1 MSLTKIGSIGI
12 NTGIA
17 FAGVTTIATLNASDN
32 VLSVGGT
39 VNFVSDVSI
48 GGTVSIA
55 GTLTYEDVTNVDAV
69 GLITA
74 RNGIVVNTRGV
85 NVTGMSTITANGH
98 LHPLLVT
105 NSHTDG
111 HGIRVQCGDSAND
124 FSLLIEDKD
133 ANNLFEVMGDGE
145 VHVEQQAL
153 MPKAGFNVTAGVST
167 FQGSVTMF
175 DKLYHTGDADTAIRF
190 PANDTITAETGGTE
204 RLRINSTGQ
213 TIVGD
218 SVSQLS
224 TSAERPFQVHSVN
237 GPKIAIGRN
246 DTSIVDGNTIG
257 GLEFYGND
265 NNGTFVNTASIIV
278 DADGTHGDDDKP
290 TRMLFYT
297 TADNASSATERM
309 RIDNA
314 GRVLIGTT
322 TEGEASGDDLTIAN
336 SGDCGITI
344 RSGTSSKAKLLF
356 SDGTSG
362 DDEYRGNIQY
372 DHNGD
377 YMKFSTNAGER
388 LRIDSSSNMLL
399 RGGSV
404 SYLVLGTGGDS
415 GFDATISNNMNWIR
429 GNGDNLQMNCADNGY
444 IAFETNGT
452 ERARIHD
459 SLYMSFGTT
468 ETYPRNGGSVIE
480 GGVGQLILSRSGT
493 GGEVMIRF
501 ERDNATRGNITVS
514 TSTTYNTTS
523 DYRLKENVT
532 DLSDAI
538 TRLKKITPR
547 RFNFI
552 NDENKQLVDGF
563 IAHEVS
569 EAVPEAVSGTKDQ
582 VATADDVAANQAT
595 TVGEPIHQQVDYSKY
610 VPLLTAALQE
620 AVAKIETLETEV
632 AVLKSQLNN

>member
-12 NTGIA
+12 NTGIQ

-74 RNGIVVNTRGV
+74 RDGIKVGSGITLSKDGDIFATGVTTSTSFTGTLNTAAQT
-85 NVTGMSTITANGH
+85 NITSVGTLTA
-98 LHPLLVT
+98 LSV
-105 NSHTDG
+105 S
-111 HGIRVQCGDSAND
+111 GDLSIADILAHN
-124 FSLLIEDKD
+124 
-133 ANNLFEVMGDGE
+133 GDG
-145 VHVEQQAL
+145 
-153 MPKAGFNVTAGVST
+153 
-167 FQGSVTMF
+167 
-175 DKLYHTGDADTAIRF
+175 DTRIRF
-190 PANDTITAETGGTE
+190 PAADTITAETGGTE

-297 TADNASSATERM
+297 TADNASSATEKL
-309 RIDNA
+309 RIES
-314 GRVLIGTT
+314 GGGIKFPVVGTT
-322 TEGEASGDDLTIAN
+322 IPVG
-336 SGDCGITI
+336 GILHHTNNYLYM
-344 RSGTSSKAKLLF
+344 RG
-356 SDGTSG
+356 GTSG
-362 DDEYRGNIQY
+362 LILGNQ
-372 DHNGD
+372 DN
-377 YMKFSTNAGER
+377 TNAIQINDANFIKFETNDGSER
-388 LRIDSSSNMLL
+388 LRLNSDGNMLL
-399 RGGSV
+399 RSGSV
-404 SYLVLGTGGDS
+404 QYLVLGSSGDS

-429 GNGDNLQMNCADNGY
+429 GNGDNLQLNCADSGY
-444 IAFETNGT
+444 IAFETGGT

>member
-74 RNGIVVNTRGV
+74 RDGIKVGSGITLSVDGDGFFTGV
-85 NVTGMSTITANGH
+85 ITATSYSGIDLSAVTGA
-98 LHPLLVT
+98 
-105 NSHTDG
+105 TD
-111 HGIRVQCGDSAND
+111 D
-124 FSLLIEDKD
+124 FSIADKII
-133 ANNLFEVMGDGE
+133 
-145 VHVEQQAL
+145 
-153 MPKAGFNVTAGVST
+153 
-167 FQGSVTMF
+167 
-175 DKLYHTGDADTAIRF
+175 HTGDTDTAIRF
-190 PANDTITAETGGTE
+190 PSDNTITAETGGTE

-218 SVSQLS
+218 SVTQLS
-224 TSAERPFQVHSVN
+224 TSSERPFQVHSIN

-246 DTSIVDGNTIG
+246 DTSISDGNTIG

-278 DADGTHGDDDKP
+278 DADGAHGDDDKP

-297 TADNASSATERM
+297 TADGGSS
-309 RIDNA
+309 
-314 GRVLIGTT
+314 
-322 TEGEASGDDLTIAN
+322 
-336 SGDCGITI
+336 
-344 RSGTSSKAKLLF
+344 
-356 SDGTSG
+356 
-362 DDEYRGNIQY
+362 
-372 DHNGD
+372 
-377 YMKFSTNAGER
+377 STER
-388 LRIDSSSNMLL
+388 LRIDSSGRMTQNGTTSADTASALTLKNGNTSNDHTILELISDPNQYSMLYFGASDDRYSGIIGYKDNDHFFRFLTNDSERLRLNSDGNMLL
-399 RGGSV
+399 RSGSV
-404 SYLVLGTGGDS
+404 QYLVLGSGGDS

-429 GNGDNLQMNCADNGY
+429 GNGDNLQLNCADSGY

-452 ERARIHD
+452 ERMRIHD
-459 SLYMSFGTT
+459 SLYTTFGTT
-468 ETYPRNGGSVIE
+468 STYPRDGGISIE
-480 GGVGQLILSRSGT
+480 GGVGHMVLSRSGT
-493 GGEVMIRF
+493 GSEVMIRF
-501 ERDNATRGNITVS
+501 ERDNATRGDITVS
-514 TSTTYNTTS
+514 TSTSYNTTS

-552 NDENKQLVDGF
+552 SDENKQLVDGF

-569 EAVPEAVSGTKDQ
+569 EVVPEAVKGTKDQ
-582 VATADDVAANQAT
+582 VATADDVAANKAT

>member
-12 NTGIA
+12 NTGIQ

-74 RNGIVVNTRGV
+74 RDGIKVGSGITLSKDGDIFATGVTTSTSFTGTLNTAAQT
-85 NVTGMSTITANGH
+85 NITSVGTLTA
-98 LHPLLVT
+98 LSV
-105 NSHTDG
+105 S
-111 HGIRVQCGDSAND
+111 GDLSIADILAHN
-124 FSLLIEDKD
+124 
-133 ANNLFEVMGDGE
+133 GDG
-145 VHVEQQAL
+145 
-153 MPKAGFNVTAGVST
+153 
-167 FQGSVTMF
+167 
-175 DKLYHTGDADTAIRF
+175 DTRIRF
-190 PANDTITAETGGTE
+190 PAADTITAETGGTE

-297 TADNASSATERM
+297 TADNASSATEKL
-309 RIDNA
+309 RIES
-314 GRVLIGTT
+314 GGGIKFPVVGTT
-322 TEGEASGDDLTIAN
+322 IPVG
-336 SGDCGITI
+336 GILHHTNNYLYM
-344 RSGTSSKAKLLF
+344 RG
-356 SDGTSG
+356 GTSG
-362 DDEYRGNIQY
+362 LIMGNQ
-372 DHNGD
+372 DN
-377 YMKFSTNAGER
+377 TNAIQINDANFIKFETNDGSER
-388 LRIDSSSNMLL
+388 LRLNSDGNMLL

-404 SYLVLGTGGDS
+404 SYLVLGSSGDS

-429 GNGDNLQMNCADNGY
+429 GNGDNLQLNCADDGF

>member
-74 RNGIVVNTRGV
+74 RDGIKVGSGITLSVDGDGFFTGV
-85 NVTGMSTITANGH
+85 ITATSYSGIDLSAVTGATG
-98 LHPLLVT
+98 
-105 NSHTDG
+105 
-111 HGIRVQCGDSAND
+111 D
-124 FSLLIEDKD
+124 FSIADKII
-133 ANNLFEVMGDGE
+133 
-145 VHVEQQAL
+145 
-153 MPKAGFNVTAGVST
+153 
-167 FQGSVTMF
+167 
-175 DKLYHTGDADTAIRF
+175 HTGDTDTAIRF
-190 PANDTITAETGGTE
+190 PSADTITAETGGTE

-218 SVSQLS
+218 SVTQLS
-224 TSAERPFQVHSVN
+224 TSSERPFQVHSVN

-297 TADNASSATERM
+297 TADNASSATEKL
-309 RIDNA
+309 RIES
-314 GRVLIGTT
+314 GGGIKLPVVGTT
-322 TEGEASGDDLTIAN
+322 IPVGGLLHHTNNNLYVRGGTEGLI
-336 SGDCGITI
+336 
-344 RSGTSSKAKLLF
+344 L
-356 SDGTSG
+356 
-362 DDEYRGNIQY
+362 GNQDNTNTMHINDNNY
-372 DHNGD
+372 IKFETNNG
-377 YMKFSTNAGER
+377 SER
-388 LRIDSSSNMLL
+388 LRINSDGNMLL

-404 SYLVLGTGGDS
+404 SYLVLGSSGDS

-429 GNGDNLQMNCADNGY
+429 GNGDNLQLNCADSGF

-452 ERARIHD
+452 ERMRIHD
-459 SLYMSFGTT
+459 SLYTTFGTT
-468 ETYPRNGGSVIE
+468 STYPRDGGISIE
-480 GGVGQLILSRSGT
+480 GGVGHMVLSRSNT
-493 GGEVMIRF
+493 NSEVMIRF
-501 ERDNATRGNITVS
+501 ERDNGTRGDITVS

-523 DYRLKENVT
+523 DYRLKENIT

-552 NDENKQLVDGF
+552 SDENKQLVDGF

-569 EAVPEAVSGTKDQ
+569 EAVPEAVKGTKDQ
-582 VATADDVAANQAT
+582 VATADDVAANKAT

>member
-74 RNGIVVNTRGV
+74 RDGIKVGSGITLSVDGDGFFTGV
-85 NVTGMSTITANGH
+85 ITATSYSGIDLSAVTGATG
-98 LHPLLVT
+98 
-105 NSHTDG
+105 
-111 HGIRVQCGDSAND
+111 D
-124 FSLLIEDKD
+124 FSIADKII
-133 ANNLFEVMGDGE
+133 
-145 VHVEQQAL
+145 
-153 MPKAGFNVTAGVST
+153 
-167 FQGSVTMF
+167 
-175 DKLYHTGDADTAIRF
+175 HTGDTDTAIRF
-190 PANDTITAETGGTE
+190 PSADTITAETGGTE

-218 SVSQLS
+218 SVTQLS
-224 TSAERPFQVHSVN
+224 TSSERPFQVHSVN

-297 TADNASSATERM
+297 TADNASSATEKL
-309 RIDNA
+309 RIES
-314 GRVLIGTT
+314 GGGIKFPVVGTT
-322 TEGEASGDDLTIAN
+322 IPVG
-336 SGDCGITI
+336 GILHHTNNYLYM
-344 RSGTSSKAKLLF
+344 RG
-356 SDGTSG
+356 GTSG
-362 DDEYRGNIQY
+362 LILGNQDNTNTIQINDSNY
-372 DHNGD
+372 IKFETNNG
-377 YMKFSTNAGER
+377 SER
-388 LRIDSSSNMLL
+388 LRLNSDGNMLL
-399 RGGSV
+399 RSGTV
-404 SYLVLGTGGDS
+404 QYLVLGSGGDS

-429 GNGDNLQMNCADNGY
+429 GNGDNLQLNCADDGY

-452 ERARIHD
+452 ERMRIHD
-459 SLYMSFGTT
+459 SLYTTFGTT
-468 ETYPRNGGSVIE
+468 STYPRDGGISIE
-480 GGVGQLILSRSGT
+480 GGVGHVVLSRSGT
-493 GGEVMIRF
+493 GSEVMIRF
-501 ERDNATRGNITVS
+501 ERDNATRGDITVS

-523 DYRLKENVT
+523 DYRLKENIT

-552 NDENKQLVDGF
+552 SDENKQLVDGF

-569 EAVPEAVSGTKDQ
+569 EAVPEAVKGTKDQ
-582 VATADDVAANQAT
+582 VATADDVAANKAT